1 MTATSHI
8 SKTGPVRGAVTQS
21 ERALA
26 PDLARGA
33 SMLIIALANSAVIF
47 FATVP
52 GVNRQPAGAEALY
65 NLFLFTF
72 VHARGLPLFAMM
84 FGYALV
90 QQSRRQIESGAT
102 HAQTRAVLLRRNAW
116 LFIFGAAHGLLL
128 FDGDILGAYG
138 IIGVA
143 FAVLVLNRGDRFI
156 RVAGLGYLGFT
167 LAYLVALAALTA
179 SSWVAGDG
187 ANAPVPVADYPV
199 FNSDSYLA
207 SVAMRLA
214 NWPVQTATFLSLF
227 LFIFVGAW
235 AARQQLLERPESHL
249 AKLRIGAIGGLSIS
263 IAGGLPMGLHAAGYI
278 GVGADTTTWMRM
290 LYETSGFFG
299 GIGYGCLFGLVAA
312 RLARRAKRNIAITA
326 VAALG
331 QRTLSGYL
339 AQSVVWI
346 VLASPFLL
354 DLTSIITTNSYT
366 VTAVGFAVW
375 LATVVAAYVMHRRSY
390 RGPAELLL
398 RRLTYRPHTATPRRD
413 TNAGKLSDPAPRIE
427 RIHDPPPIRA
437 GAIMVQ
443 IVIFHHAQGLTAG
456 VQRLAQELRDGGHV
470 VDTPDLYDGNT
481 FDSLDDGIAYAQK
494 IGFGVIAQRG
504 KESVAHLPDQAAGAA
519 TPST

>member
-1 MTATSHI
+1 MVI
-8 SKTGPVRGAVTQS
+8 SKTLETEPPRGAITQS

-33 SMLIIALANSAVIF
+33 SMLVIALANSAVIF

-52 GVNRQPAGAEALY
+52 GVNREPHGADALY

-72 VHARGLPLFAMM
+72 VHARGLPLFAIM

-102 HAQTRAVLLRRNAW
+102 TAQARSVLLRRNGW
-116 LFIFGAAHGLLL
+116 LFVFGAVHGLLL

-143 FAVLVLNRGDRFI
+143 FALLVLNRGDRFI
-156 RVAGLGYLGFT
+156 RVAGLGYLCFT

-179 SSWVAGDG
+179 SSWVADDG
-187 ANAPVPVADYPV
+187 ANAPVPVAEYAV
-199 FNSDSYLA
+199 FSSDSYLA
-207 SVAMRLA
+207 SVVMRLA

-235 AARQQLLERPESHL
+235 AARQQLLEHPESHL

-278 GVGADTTTWMRM
+278 SVSAETAFWVRM

-299 GIGYGCLFGLVAA
+299 GIGYGCLFGLAA
-312 RLARRAKRNIAITA
+312 TRLKRRPKRSIAVTA
-326 VAALG
+326 IAALG

-339 AQSVVWI
+339 AQSMVWI

-354 DLTSIITTNSYT
+354 DLTDMITTNSYT
-366 VTAVGFAVW
+366 VAAIGFAVW
-375 LATVVAAYVMHRRSY
+375 LATVVAAYVMHRYSY

-398 RRLTYRPHTATPRRD
+398 RRLTYRTNNTSTRHERTGIVGPR
-413 TNAGKLSDPAPRIE
+413 A
-427 RIHDPPPIRA
+427 
-437 GAIMVQ
+437 
-443 IVIFHHAQGLTAG
+443 
-456 VQRLAQELRDGGHV
+456 
-470 VDTPDLYDGNT
+470 
-481 FDSLDDGIAYAQK
+481 
-494 IGFGVIAQRG
+494 
-504 KESVAHLPDQAAGAA
+504 
-519 TPST
+519 